1 MSMEE
6 KQAVDVQETV
16 VLSKFEGD
24 PLPENE
30 FERIH
35 IKNGEIVAVE
45 EIVDGEVVTSTV
57 VPGGRLENLP
67 KDKGDPKDKGV
78 E

>member
-1 MSMEE
+1 MLDESENVVIEE
-6 KQAVDVQETV
+6 VV

-35 IKNGEIVAVE
+35 IVNGEIVKKE
-45 EIVDGEVVTSTV
+45 QIENGEVVSTETV
-57 VPGGRLENLP
+57 KEV
-67 KDKGDPKDKGV
+67 
-78 E
+78 

>member
-1 MSMEE
+1 VEDSEKVVIEE
-6 KQAVDVQETV
+6 VV

-35 IKNGEIVAVE
+35 IVNGEIARVE
-45 EIVDGEVVTSTV
+45 KIENGEVVSTETV
-57 VPGGRLENLP
+57 KE
-67 KDKGDPKDKGV
+67 